1 MITTIFIK
9 SPLAH
14 LVPKL
19 CDDRTLGTVGHLK
32 IDMVRPSSLNLGD
45 ESNNRFYGVSE
56 LSFGCKKLT
65 RTLQNIQLSER
76 LDE

>member
-1 MITTIFIK
+1 MITTIVIK

-32 IDMVRPSSLNLGD
+32 IDISMVRPSSLNLGD
-45 ESNNRFYGVSE
+45 ESNYGVSD

-65 RTLQNIQLSER
+65 RTSQNIQLSEI
-76 LDE
+76 LGG